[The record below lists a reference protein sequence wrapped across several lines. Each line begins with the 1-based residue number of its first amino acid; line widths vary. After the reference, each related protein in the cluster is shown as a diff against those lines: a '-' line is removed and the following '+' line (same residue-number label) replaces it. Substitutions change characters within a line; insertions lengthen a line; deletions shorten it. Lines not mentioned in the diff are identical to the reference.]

1 MQICD
6 VTVVIVNWNGGYLLD
21 QCLEKL
27 SLQTVKPKHILLM
40 DNGSTDGSA
49 IRAQQRLD
57 VTVHFLQKNRGFAK
71 ANNEAVSIC
80 ETEFVALLN
89 PDALAETT
97 WLENLVNA
105 ARTFSDVA
113 IFGSRQMMLG
123 KSGYVDGIGDSYHFS
138 GLVWRNG
145 YGHLLNLKLLQA
157 RPIFSACACA
167 VLYRLEALKK
177 VGGFDEDYFCYVED
191 IDLGFRLKAY
201 GFKAVY
207 VPEAVVFHA
216 GSASTGGRPSEFS
229 IYHGQRNLV
238 WTYVKNMPNVLFWIF
253 LPLHIVLNLFAL
265 IYFARRGSG
274 KIALRAKYHA
284 ILELPKMW
292 RKRKY
297 IQSQRCISAV
307 DIWVALD
314 KSIIPRK

>member
-6 VTVVIVNWNGGYLLD
+6 VTVVIVNWNGGFLLD

-27 SLQTVKPKHILLM
+27 GLQTLKPKHILLM
-40 DNGSTDGSA
+40 DNGSTDDSA
-49 IRAQQRLD
+49 QRAKQVPG
-57 VTVHFLQKNRGFAK
+57 VTVHFSQKNLGFAQ

-97 WLENLVNA
+97 WLESLVKA
-105 ARTFSDVA
+105 ARTFSGVA

-123 KSGYVDGIGDSYHFS
+123 KTGYVDGIGDSYHFS

-145 YGHLLNLKLLQA
+145 YGRLLNSNLMQA
-157 RPIFSACACA
+157 KPIFSACACA
-167 VLYRLEALKK
+167 ALYRLEALKK
-177 VGGFDEDYFCYVED
+177 VGGFDNDYFCYVED
-191 IDLGFRLKAY
+191 IDLGFRLKSAGY
-201 GFKAVY
+201 KALY

-216 GSASTGGRPSEFS
+216 GSASTGGGPSAFS
-229 IYHGQRNLV
+229 IYHGQRNLI

-253 LPLHIVLNLFAL
+253 LPMHIVLNLFSL
-265 IYFARRGSG
+265 IYFVRRGAG
-274 KIALRAKYHA
+274 RIALRAKYHA
-284 ILELPKMW
+284 ILGLPKMW
-292 RKRKY
+292 RKRQY
-297 IQSQRCISAV
+297 IQSQRCISTV
-307 DIWVALD
+307 DIWVDLD